1 MEKIK
6 AVRGTKDILPDEV
19 YKWQFL
25 ETTAREIFE
34 LYGYKEIRTPIFEE
48 ISLFV
53 RGIGQ
58 GTDIVRKEMYVFD
71 DRKGRKLCLR
81 PEGTAGVMRAFLEH
95 NLADNSVTKLFYTG
109 PMFRYER
116 PQAGRY
122 RQHTQ
127 IGVEAIGSAEPG
139 LDAEVISLVYNY
151 FELAGLE
158 NIQVELNSV
167 GCGNCRGKFKDILK
181 EAVAKNIASF
191 CPDCQERYNLNVLR
205 MFDCK
210 IPECQKY
217 LEEAPKITDAICPD
231 CQAHLNAV
239 KLRLDILKINYKMN
253 PRLVRGL
260 DYYTRTTFEIIY
272 SSLGA
277 QNAIA
282 AGGRYDKLIHELGGD
297 EVPGIGFAMGL
308 ERIVLALD
316 STGKKWPEKTN
327 LEVYNISVGSNKA
340 YEYLFELTDKYRR
353 SGISCELDHGQR
365 SLKSQLKTADKL
377 KAKRVII
384 LGERELEKGIAILRS
399 MNTGEQKEVK
409 LDELLDLV
417 KKEVLP

>member
-6 AVRGTKDILPDEV
+6 AVRGTKDILPHEV
-19 YKWQFL
+19 NKWQFL
-25 ETTAREIFE
+25 ENKAREIFS

-95 NLADNSVTKLFYTG
+95 NLADNSITKLFYTG

-127 IGVEAIGSAEPG
+127 IGVEAIGSAEPS

-151 FELAGLE
+151 FILAGLE

-167 GCGNCRGKFKDILK
+167 GCEKCRGKYKDILK
-181 EAVAKNIASF
+181 EALAKNVTAF
-191 CPDCQERYNLNVLR
+191 CPDCQERFNLNVLR

-210 IPECQKY
+210 IPECQNF
-217 LEEAPKITDAICPD
+217 LNEAPKITDAICPD
-231 CQAHLNAV
+231 CQAHLAEV
-239 KLRLDILKINYKMN
+239 KAHLDLLKINYKMN

-260 DYYTRTTFEIIY
+260 DYYTRTTFEIIF
-272 SSLGA
+272 SSLGS

-297 EVPGIGFAMGL
+297 EIPGIGFAMGV

-316 STGKKWPEKTN
+316 SIGKKWPEMSS
-327 LEVYNISVGSNKA
+327 LEVYNIAVGSQKA
-340 YEYLFELTDKYRR
+340 YEYLFELTNKFRQ
-353 SGISCELDHGQR
+353 SGISCEIDHRQR

-384 LGERELEKGIAILRS
+384 LGDQELEKGIVLLRS
-399 MNTGEQKEVK
+399 MNTGVQREIKFE
-409 LDELLDLV
+409 ELFDLV